1 MTAGWEFPPSHRGG
15 RCNCEMTAKDIMTR
29 EVVTV
34 TPETPVEELA
44 KILAERR
51 ISGAPVV
58 DQAGNVVGIATEADI
73 IAKGKEGKV
82 ADIMTREVISVT
94 EDTPVEEVARV
105 LAEKGIKRVPVLRE
119 GKLVGIVS
127 RADIVRAMAQR

>member
-1 MTAGWEFPPSHRGG
+1 M
-15 RCNCEMTAKDIMTR
+15 MTAKDIMTR

-44 KILAERR
+44 KILAERN
-51 ISGAPVV
+51 ISGVPVV
-58 DQAGNVVGIATEADI
+58 DEAGNVVGIATEADI
-73 IAKGKEGKV
+73 ITKGKEGKV
-82 ADIMTREVISVT
+82 ANIMTREVVSVC
-94 EDTPVEEVARV
+94 EDTPVEEIARI
-105 LAEKGIKRVPVLRE
+105 LTERGIKRVPVLRE